1 MLQVDCL
8 RYYKV
13 LAQIH
18 CPFEIESFISQWSE
32 VLAADNSQ
40 LRSSLR
46 IGLRSQRRVAAW
58 TMVMLCPLPEVQFA
72 SNDLTLWWYRGLA
85 QLP

>member
-8 RYYKV
+8 RNYKV

-18 CPFEIESFISQWSE
+18 RPFRTESLISQWSG
-32 VLAADNSQ
+32 VLAADDSQ

-46 IGLRSQRRVAAW
+46 IELRSQWRVAAW